1 MNIRARLEAR
11 PLFCP
16 RCGVRMT
23 WLGRHDL
30 QVCPNCGATYAAS
43 DYESPFD
50 RLALRLRDASFEY
63 LPGGWMPALY
73 YTAERPRLFYL
84 YRASDVSGVSG
95 TGIVAD
101 GAAFPDGKVAV
112 CWRRSAAGITNEIVY
127 DSIADVEKIHGHGG
141 LTSIRW
147 VDGEGD

>member
-1 MNIRARLEAR
+1 MNASEERLEAR

-16 RCGVRMT
+16 FCGARMK
-23 WLGRHDL
+23 WVGRPTE
-30 QVCPNCGATYAAS
+30 QVCPNDGRHFNIRIDPGDFRTLVI
-43 DYESPFD
+43 DQNPFTV
-50 RLALRLRDASFEY
+50 
-63 LPGGWMPALY
+63 PGWLQGEY
-73 YTAERPRLFYL
+73 YTRARPRLFYL